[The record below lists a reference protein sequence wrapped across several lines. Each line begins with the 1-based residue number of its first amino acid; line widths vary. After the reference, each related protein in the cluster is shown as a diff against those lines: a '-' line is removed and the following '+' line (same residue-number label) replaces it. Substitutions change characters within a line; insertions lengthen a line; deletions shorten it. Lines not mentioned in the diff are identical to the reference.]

1 MLIAGADSGSALLD
15 GNYRPIKIIATV
27 AIIGEPPYR
36 KPSSDLHKIIEREP
50 HDVTIIKEEIE
61 CIMRLLSRC
70 KKPINIA
77 HIDISAGS
85 IDLSEIELEDID
97 VLDIPRGVKSYLKNL
112 FPIIQPLLKSLK
124 DEYGVSPIGIGKE
137 STIVRLAEL
146 GTAVYAILYGLE
158 RVRKFKRMRI
168 GLPRA
173 TSINMSKRYIRA
185 VSLLP
190 GEHDLEYELKIDP
203 KLIEGIEIEEYPNP
217 IARGF
222 RVIELRA

>member
-1 MLIAGADSGSALLD
+1 LLIAGADSGSALLD

-50 HDVTIIKEEIE
+50 HDIAIIKEEIE